1 MTTTSTTTQVLRTNQ
16 MEFCSWLYGE
26 GRRDPNSI
34 NFSRQFLKA
43 VALKHGMTWAPAW
56 IVKDKTRITSRGIYS
71 VPEFAIYINSLTTT
85 STANTTTSDAI

>member
-1 MTTTSTTTQVLRTNQ
+1 MTTTTQVLRTNQ
-16 MEFCSWLYGE
+16 MEFCSWIYGE

-34 NFSRQFLKA
+34 NFSRQFLRH
-43 VALKHGMTWAPAW
+43 VAWKHGMAWAPAW

>member
-1 MTTTSTTTQVLRTNQ
+1 MTTTTQVLRTNQ